1 MFVGLNSFSIM
12 VFFGKSIDILKGWS
26 FKWVCDIKDSHF
38 ARNYFKKFWS
48 VIYFEFLRNSSSDVT
63 KLWNNVKYYG
73 FSGPKCKQNV
83 FYKYCN
89 WQYQVILFNPLYLVF
104 ILLIRYFSLSFLTA
118 GSELKIFS
126 TIVTLIEVLIYSSS
140 FILA

>member
-1 MFVGLNSFSIM
+1 MASWCFLEKVLTF
-12 VFFGKSIDILKGWS
+12 LKGLS
-26 FKWVCDIKDSHF
+26 FEWVCDIKDSHF
-38 ARNYFKKFWS
+38 ARNYFQKKKFWS

-104 ILLIRYFSLSFLTA
+104 IMLIRYFSLSFLTA
-118 GSELKIFS
+118 ESELKIFS